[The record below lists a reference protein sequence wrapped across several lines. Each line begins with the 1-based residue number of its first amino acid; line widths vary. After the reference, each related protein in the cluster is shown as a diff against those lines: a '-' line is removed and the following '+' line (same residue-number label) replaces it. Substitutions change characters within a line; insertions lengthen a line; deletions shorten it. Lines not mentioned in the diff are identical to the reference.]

1 MTLIAD
7 DKSML
12 SSLTARFARR
22 GATVLGALAVVI
34 TAGCNVDNI
43 LDVTDPD
50 IINPEDI
57 ASPAGAA
64 ALRNGALARLVQMT
78 AGATAQQ
85 ESFWLMGGLLAD
97 EWRSG
102 DTFLERDETDRRNVR
117 VQNSILEATQ
127 RIAHR
132 ARVVA
137 LQARKATETYDPAPA
152 PWQIAEMFLV
162 QGYAEIILA
171 EHVCNGIPLSYV
183 LNNVAV
189 EGEPL
194 TNAQVFTTALAHA
207 DSALALLPASLNDA
221 NSVRIRNRA
230 NLIKARALV
239 DLNRLP
245 EAAAAAALVPV
256 GTSWFVRTSDNT
268 WNNQIW
274 SLNSSVGRYTLPD
287 TTGGASGA
295 EGPLGLNP
303 VRAGD
308 PRVPTCRRI
317 SPKTRADTLMNNACV
332 QAGVG
337 DSLVFDTPS
346 GLRRWAQLIWTTRND
361 SAAITN
367 GVEAKLIIAE
377 NLMRLGNATF
387 VDTLNALRTN
397 GTTTITVNPIDTT
410 KRDTTYNAGTGGV
423 AGLRPLTDPGTQT
436 AREDLLFRER
446 GFWLFSRGYRLGD
459 LRRLMRQYN
468 RAQNQV
474 FPSGTY
480 IRGGTYGT
488 DVNFPV
494 VQAEQNNPKFTACL
508 DRDA

>member
-7 DKSML
+7 HKSML

-22 GATVLGALAVVI
+22 GAAVLGALTVVV
-34 TAGCNVDNI
+34 TVGCNVDNL

-57 ASPAGAA
+57 ATPAGAA

-102 DTFLERDETDRRNVR
+102 DTFLERNETDMRNVR

-137 LQARKATETYDPAPA
+137 LQARKSTEKYDPQAS

-162 QGYAEIILA
+162 QAYAEIILA

-183 LNNVAV
+183 LDGVPT
-189 EGEPL
+189 EGAPL
-194 TNAQVFTTALAHA
+194 TNAQVFTSALGHA
-207 DSALALLPASLNDA
+207 DSALALLPGSLTDA
-221 NSVRIRNRA
+221 NSVRVRNRA

-245 EAAAAAALVPV
+245 EAATAAALVPLSA
-256 GTSWFVRTSDNT
+256 SWFVRTSDNT

-274 SLNSSVGRYTLPD
+274 ALNTSAGRYTLPD

-295 EGPLGLNP
+295 EGPLGMNW

-317 SPKTRADTLMNNACV
+317 KPVTAADTAMNAACV
-332 QAGVG
+332 AAEAG
-337 DSLVFDTPS
+337 DSIVFDTPS
-346 GLRRWAQLIWTTRND
+346 GLRRWVQLIWKTRND

-377 NLMRLGNATF
+377 NLMRLGDATF
-387 VDTLNALRTN
+387 VDTLNALRA
-397 GTTTITVNPIDTT
+397 TV
-410 KRDTTYNAGTGGV
+410 GLGV
-423 AGLRPLTDPGTQT
+423 LADPGTAT
-436 AREDLLFRER
+436 ARENLLFRER
-446 GFWLFSRGYRLGD
+446 GFWLFSRGYRVGD
-459 LRRLMRQYN
+459 LRRLIRQYG
-468 RAQNQV
+468 RPQDQV

-494 VQAEQNNPKFTACL
+494 VQAEQNNSKFTACI
-508 DRDA
+508 DRNA